1 MGQMRTP
8 ELLEKLFDIERSI
21 GIEDNAVIRNKLINL
36 EEDVLLMQ
44 REKVDTLRTVSTSFD
59 LDAQSASVVFT
70 SSERPPRV
78 S

>member
-8 ELLEKLFDIERSI
+8 ELLEKLLDIERSI
-21 GIEDNAVIRNKLINL
+21 GIEDNTAIRNKLIEL

-44 REKVDTLRTVSTSFD
+44 RAKVETLRTISTSFSFD
-59 LDAQSASVVFT
+59 SQSTSVVLT
-70 SSERPPRV
+70 SSDRPPRV